1 MKKLI
6 SLILALVLLLSN
18 FTFFEV
24 SGITVENKE
33 TLYSGGS
40 GTVSDPYK
48 ISNIE
53 DLKEIINNLDKHF
66 VQTQNIDLSS
76 INDWYPIGTSSSE
89 SFTGTYDGNGYNIS
103 NLKITSGSKNIGLF
117 GYIGS
122 GSEIKNVNLISPNIN
137 NDLISYVGSLVGYSD
152 GGYIE
157 NCSSINGSVTGKQYI
172 GGLVGI
178 AKSSKIYNSYFLGSV
193 EANNTADS
201 RVGGL
206 LGLTSS
212 LGDPSEITMCYSESN
227 INGGQYTGGL
237 IGYNTGIVKNSF
249 SSGIVNGSS
258 NTGGLVG
265 IFIPLDNHTS
275 KIINCYTTASVDNN
289 GYVPYGGLIGNYK
302 ENEDLI
308 LSSFWDFD
316 VFKLYPEGDN
326 YGISTTS
333 IKDENTLVNVGWN
346 FDSIWAIDDITNN
359 GYPYLKNL
367 PKQKL
372 RISGDFSV
380 EDKEFN
386 GTDEVAISSENLILS
401 GIFIDEDNNSV
412 NLNPVASFKDLEIGE
427 NKAVDLSN
435 SYLNSKYT
443 FLYEL
448 DFTDSPTAFGNIY
461 GYADYTKIYYV
472 QGIDDGDYTLYHTTT
487 ESGLVGN
494 TTTISSISIDG
505 FAENINHPESKI
517 EGEISIDSPLV
528 LKRFY
533 DRNIY
538 SVIFKDYDGSI
549 IDTQEVK
556 HRDDAVSPSLPIR
569 VGYEFLKWDENFTD
583 ITNNLTVTAVWKAKG
598 DVIYTVNHYNENLD
612 GNYILNLQETNSG
625 TTDTTV
631 SAATLSLDGF
641 ILNKIASK
649 TSGVI
654 SADGSL
660 ELDLY
665 YDRDLY
671 TVTFLDYDGSIIN
684 TQEVKHGDDAVLP
697 ENPYR
702 SGYRFSEWNGIYE
715 NITQDTIIVTEYI
728 KRKSKSSIKN
738 NAEEEKVDKIL
749 EIQIPSVENHW
760 SKEAVK
766 ELVSKNIIINYHDF
780 KPEENIT
787 RGEFADYITRAL
799 DLYEMDSTYKINFTD
814 IDDEHLLSDSVKSA
828 LKHGIIKG
836 YEDNTFRPEQT
847 ITRQEAM
854 VMYARAI
861 KLLGFK
867 ISQFKNMENYKDFSK
882 IGNWAFNDVQT
893 VVSAEVFRGTNKETL
908 SPLSTFKYSEAAE
921 SIRNLL
927 YIESTH

>member
-1 MKKLI
+1 
-6 SLILALVLLLSN
+6 VYG
-18 FTFFEV
+18 T
-24 SGITVENKE
+24 TVENNE

-40 GTVSDPYK
+40 GTIEDPYI
-48 ISNIE
+48 ISNLD
-53 DLKEIINNLDKHF
+53 DLKELSSNPDKYF
-66 VQTQNIDLSS
+66 LQDQNIDLSS
-76 INDWYPIGTSSSE
+76 IEDWAPIGTSSRA
-89 SFTGTYDGNGYNIS
+89 FTGSYDGNGYSIS
-103 NLKITSGSKNIGLF
+103 NLKITSASNNVGLF

-122 GSEIKNVNLISPNIN
+122 GSEIKNVNLINSTITNSAIN
-137 NDLISYVGSLVGYSD
+137 FVGSLVGYSN
-152 GGYIE
+152 GGNITS
-157 NCSSINGSVTGKQYI
+157 CSSINGSVVGGYAI
-172 GGLVGI
+172 GGLVGV
-178 AKSSKIYNSYFLGSV
+178 AKSSIISNSYFIGKVTSKHK
-193 EANNTADS
+193 AKGI
-201 RVGGL
+201 VGGL
-206 LGLTSS
+206 VGYTNTISENNSS
-212 LGDPSEITMCYSESN
+212 NLIQESYAN
-227 INGGQYTGGL
+227 AIIDGGYNTGGL
-237 IGYNTGIVKNSF
+237 IGDNTGIVKNSF
-249 SSGIVNGSS
+249 SYGSIIHGTT
-258 NTGGLVG
+258 NTGGLIG
-265 IFIPLDNHTS
+265 QFNIDNLKEYKIENCFSSTS
-275 KIINCYTTASVDNN
+275 FNIDNVTTSFTSD
-289 GYVPYGGLIGNYK
+289 GLIGNK
-302 ENEDLI
+302 INQENI
-308 LSSFWDFD
+308 VSSFWEKNNIDY
-316 VFKLYPEGDN
+316 KNLNNNGLTASTMKNIEN
-326 YGISTTS
+326 Y
-333 IKDENTLVNVGWN
+333 LGWN
-346 FDSIWAIDDITNN
+346 FDSIWSIDDITNN
-359 GYPYLKNL
+359 GYPYLVNL

-372 RISGDFSV
+372 RMSGDFSV

-412 NLNPVASFKDLEIGE
+412 NLNPVASFKDIEIGE
-427 NKAVDLSN
+427 NKAVDLSY
-435 SYLNSKYT
+435 SYLTGKYT

-517 EGEISIDSPLV
+517 EGEISIDNPLV

-556 HRDDAVSPSLPIR
+556 HRDDAVSPSLPVR

-631 SAATLSLDGF
+631 SAAALSLDGF

-654 SADGSL
+654 NADGSL

-665 YDRDLY
+665 YDRNLY
-671 TVTFLDYDGSIIN
+671 TVTFWDYDGSIIN

-715 NITQDTIIVTEYI
+715 NITEDTIIVTEYI
-728 KRKSKSSIKN
+728 KRKSKSSMKN
-738 NAEEEKVDKIL
+738 NTEEEKVDKIL

-766 ELVSKNIIINYHDF
+766 ELVSKNIIINYHTF

-799 DLYEMDSTYKINFTD
+799 DLYEKDSTYKINFTD

-861 KLLGFK
+861 NLLGFK
-867 ISQFKNMENYKDFSK
+867 LSQFKNMENYKDFSE